1 MKETQRLIK
10 GLVACG
16 VAIAMVSTLAAQSS
30 DLTAKVV
37 RIKGSARY
45 STTGTSEWKPLKV
58 GAELAPGTLIQT
70 DTDSASYV
78 DLILG
83 QVSNEN
89 EVMPV
94 SYNPTT
100 STTSASSANYTGHES
115 KATQNIVRLASN
127 TLLSV
132 DKLTQVQTGADPA
145 SETEL
150 DLRTGS
156 IVGRA
161 KKISAGSRFEIKVP
175 NGVAAIRGTDF
186 RISTIDQHHT
196 AGTAAAVLGVEV
208 WVSSGSVVL
217 SWTPANGQPVTEVI
231 RPNQI
236 VNTINGTVQPMTP
249 DQHILLNT
257 QLGSLPVFGAPT
269 APPVINVPTPTPP
282 QHPIP
287 NPVSGF

>member
-16 VAIAMVSTLAAQSS
+16 VALAMVSTLAAQSS

-45 STTGTSEWKPLKV
+45 STTSTSEWKPLKV

-70 DTDSASYV
+70 DTDPASYV

-83 QVSNEN
+83 QIANEN

-94 SYNPTT
+94 SYTPTT

-115 KATQNIVRLASN
+115 KATQNIIRLSSN

-132 DKLTQVQTGADPA
+132 DKLTQVQTGADAA

-196 AGTAAAVLGVEV
+196 AGAAAAVLGVEV

-236 VNTINGTVQPMTP
+236 INTITGTVQPMTP
-249 DQHILLNT
+249 DQSANLGK
-257 QLGSLPVFGAPT
+257 QLGSMPVVGAPT
-269 APPVINVPTPTPP
+269 APPAIVVPTPPAPP
-282 QHPIP
+282 HPIP
-287 NPVSGF
+287 NPTSPM